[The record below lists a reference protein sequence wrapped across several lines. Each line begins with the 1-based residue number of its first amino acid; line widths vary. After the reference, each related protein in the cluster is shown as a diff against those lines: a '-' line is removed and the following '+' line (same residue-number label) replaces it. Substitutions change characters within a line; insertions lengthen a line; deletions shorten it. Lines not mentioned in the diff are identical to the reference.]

1 MVRRKTIG
9 KNPLAEPVAGAEH
22 QTIVEPEARR
32 ALRLKEALPTLK
44 ESLNDAIRGVASAGD
59 PKARAAV
66 GGRLEI
72 LGGDIG
78 IGGGAICRFGR
89 EERIGFI
96 APSGNMVDLESE
108 ISAVSGSP
116 DRQERR
122 WLSAVGWAWALG
134 SLTGIVGVVAGG
146 GIRLLQPRRMIVE
159 VALRDGRKFVA
170 RTDSVTVVGL
180 EHMARNRNRD
190 VMLAMPA

>member
-1 MVRRKTIG
+1 MPRRKTIG
-9 KNPLAEPVAGAEH
+9 KNPLAETVANAVP
-22 QTIVEPEARR
+22 QTIVEPQSRP
-32 ALRLKEALPTLK
+32 ALRLNEALPALK
-44 ESLNDAIRGVASAGD
+44 DSLNDTFRRVASAGS
-59 PKARAAV
+59 PKARAAI

-96 APSGNMVDLESE
+96 APSGRLVDLEGE
-108 ISAVSGSP
+108 IRTVLGSP

-134 SLTGIVGVVAGG
+134 SLTGIAGVVAGG
-146 GIRLLQPRRMIVE
+146 GIRLLHPRRMIVE
-159 VALRDGRKFVA
+159 IALRDGRKFVA
-170 RTDSVTVVGL
+170 RTDSVTLSAL
-180 EHMARNRNRD
+180 EDMARGGNRG
-190 VMLAMPA
+190 VIAAPA